1 MKIIII
7 IIIIFIYS
15 IPLKANDISEF
26 QIEGMSLG
34 DSALD
39 YFSEEDLNNAYDIFD
54 YKNSEFRYYFLDYSN
69 SKTYEYIQIT
79 VKPSDKDF
87 IIFGLQG
94 HIFYNE
100 IEKCYDQMNFIR
112 KELDNL
118 FNIKSIED
126 SGSHYIDPSGNS
138 TYERSIYYFEGDDA
152 VEIVCYDM
160 SESLEEKGKSDRL
173 AVNMTKRSFKD
184 FINKNYD

>member
-1 MKIIII
+1 MKILIT
-7 IIIIFIYS
+7 IFVFLFS
-15 IPLKANDISEF
+15 SFSFANNIRDF
-26 QIEGMSLG
+26 QIEGISLG

-39 YFSEEDLNNAYDIFD
+39 YFSVEDLNNAYDIFD
-54 YKNSEFRYYFLDYSN
+54 YKNSGFRYYFLTYQN

-79 VKPSDKDF
+79 VKPNDKDF

-100 IEKCYDQMNFIR
+100 IEKCYDQMYLIK
-112 KELDNL
+112 KELNTL

-126 SGSHYIDPSGNS
+126 NGSHYIDPSGKS
-138 TYERSIYYFEGDDA
+138 TYHRSIFYFEGDDV
-152 VEIVCYDM
+152 VEIICYDM
-160 SESLEEKGKSDRL
+160 SVSLEEKGKSDRL
-173 AVNMTKRSFKD
+173 AVNMTKRIFKD